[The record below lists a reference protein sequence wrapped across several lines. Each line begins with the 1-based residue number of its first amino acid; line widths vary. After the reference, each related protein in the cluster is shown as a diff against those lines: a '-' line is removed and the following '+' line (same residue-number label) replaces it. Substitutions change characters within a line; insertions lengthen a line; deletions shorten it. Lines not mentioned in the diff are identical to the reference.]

1 MRASTHILTAAAAG
15 AYRDHSAQIAGLLA
29 AMTIPAMFWTALI
42 AGGASLAGMAVTAS
56 ALVLTATA
64 IAAFLGAVCAPIM
77 LRA

>member
-1 MRASTHILTAAAAG
+1 MRALTHFLTAGAAG
-15 AYRDHSAQIAGLLA
+15 TNRDQSAQIAGLLA

>member
-1 MRASTHILTAAAAG
+1 MRALTHFLTAGAAG
-15 AYRDHSAQIAGLLA
+15 ANRDQSAQIAGLLA